1 MIDPLIRQEIRYRHS
16 LGESERSI
24 ARVLGISRNTVHAYL
39 TDETRGMQLRAPIKR
54 KSILHKADQDRLK
67 YLFNAVGGNCVVVAR
82 ILQDDPQAYGLPRDL
97 SITERSVRRFFA
109 AHYPNLRSEPQPAFQ
124 QFHCYPG
131 QQLQIDFIQ
140 AQFQFDGEPIARK
153 IYLFEAVYRW
163 SRKGFVFVCPDT
175 SQASWLMGIA
185 TCLMRYGLPQQIL
198 CDNDKSLVI
207 SHRRD
212 GIAQFHPDFLW
223 LCEPL
228 GIKPQACRP
237 NRPQTKGAVE
247 RFGRYVK
254 ENALAYLSINNAGIK
269 DAYDLQHRL
278 DQWIEQQADRRRTN
292 GKSIEELFE
301 IERSHLEIERSHLA
315 HNPDIS
321 TYMNIASLNQLSSL
335 NGEMVIFG
343 YRITVPK
350 IYANRLLTI
359 MVRHNGEYRIS
370 TPEGLEVKSGAIP
383 LDYLQRNRMH
393 AHSTEELHAHTQDF
407 DPMSDLRELDI

>member
-1 MIDPLIRQEIRYRHS
+1 MIDPLVRQEIRYRHS

-24 ARVLGISRNTVHAYL
+24 AQVLGISRNTVHAYL
-39 TDETRGMQLRAPIKR
+39 IDETRGMLIHAPARR
-54 KSILHKADQDRLK
+54 KSILHQAKQDQLQ

-82 ILQDDPQAYGLPRDL
+82 ILQDDPQAYGLPKDL

-109 AHYPNLRSEPQPAFQ
+109 THYPNLRSKPKPAFEP
-124 QFHCYPG
+124 FHCYPG

-140 AQFQFDGEPIARK
+140 AQFQFDGELIAQK

-212 GIAQFHPDFLW
+212 GKVQFHPDFLW

-228 GIKPQACRP
+228 GIRPQACRP

-254 ENALAYLSINNAGIK
+254 ENALVYLSIHNEGIRNAH
-269 DAYDLQHRL
+269 DLQHRL
-278 DQWIEQQADRRRTN
+278 DQWIEQQADQRRAN

-301 IERSHLEIERSHLA
+301 IERAHLT

-321 TYMNIASLNQLSSL
+321 AYMNIASLSQLSSL
-335 NGEMVIFG
+335 NGEVVIFG
-343 YRITVPK
+343 YCISIPK
-350 IYANRLLTI
+350 LYANRLLTI

-383 LDYLQRNRMH
+383 LDYLQRNTMH
-393 AHSTEELHAHTQDF
+393 AHATEKLPTPRQDF

>member
-1 MIDPLIRQEIRYRHS
+1 MIDSLIRQEIRYRHS

-254 ENALAYLSINNAGIK
+254 ENALAYLSINNARIK
-269 DAYDLQHRL
+269 DAHDLQHRL
-278 DQWIEQQADRRRTN
+278 DQWIEQQADQRRTN

-301 IERSHLEIERSHLA
+301 IERSHLT

-393 AHSTEELHAHTQDF
+393 AHATEKLHAHTQDF

>member
-24 ARVLGISRNTVHAYL
+24 ARVLGISRNTVHTYL

-131 QQLQIDFIQ
+131 QQLQIDCIQ

-185 TCLMRYGLPQQIL
+185 TCLMRYDLPQQIL

-212 GIAQFHPDFLW
+212 GKTQFHPDFLW
-223 LCEPL
+223 LCELL

-254 ENALAYLSINNAGIK
+254 ENALAYLSIHNSGIR
-269 DAYDLQHRL
+269 DARDLQHRL
-278 DQWIEQQADRRRTN
+278 DQWIEQQAGQRRNN
-292 GKSIEELFE
+292 GKTIEELFE
-301 IERSHLEIERSHLA
+301 IERSHLT

-321 TYMNIASLNQLSSL
+321 AYMNIASLSQLSSL
-335 NGEMVIFG
+335 NAEMVIFG
-343 YRITVPK
+343 YRITLPK
-350 IYANRLLTI
+350 HYANRLLTI

-370 TPEGLEVKSGAIP
+370 TPEGLEVKAGAIP
-383 LDYLQRNRMH
+383 LDYLQRNKIN
-393 AHSTEELHAHTQDF
+393 AHETKEISVTKQDF
-407 DPMSDLRELDI
+407 DPMSDLRELGI